1 MSKKGKINKKE
12 LRIRRHKRIRSKIF
26 GTANKPR
33 VCVFIS
39 NKHLY
44 AQAID
49 DNKGKTLVS
58 ISDFELAKGKQKES
72 KMVIAKKLG
81 LMLSEKLKKI
91 KIQKIVFDRGGFKY
105 HGRVKNIADGLREGG
120 IKF

>member
-1 MSKKGKINKKE
+1 MKRKINKKE
-12 LRIRRHKRIRSKIF
+12 TKIRRHRKIRAKIF
-26 GTANKPR
+26 GTATKPR

-39 NKHLY
+39 NKHLFI
-44 AQAID
+44 QAID

-58 ISDFELAKGKQKES
+58 VSDFELKKEKKEN
-72 KMVIAKKLG
+72 KMTIAKKLG
-81 LMLSEKLKKI
+81 LLLAEKIKKLKIHKI
-91 KIQKIVFDRGGFKY
+91 IFDRGGFKY